1 MKQHLCFTIF
11 TFSIP
16 LILMSQGRFDKVE
29 ITITQLSDQTYMLE
43 GAGGNIGVSV
53 GENGIFVI
61 DDQFAPL
68 SDKILNAIKTLSD
81 KPLKFLV
88 NTHFHGDHSGGNE
101 NMTKAGA
108 TIIAHDNVKKRLE
121 VQQRDGSYKP
131 KEALPVITFNDQLNI
146 SINNES
152 VAVFHVANA
161 HTDGDSI
168 LYFTNSNVLH
178 TGDTYFNGRY
188 PYIDLNSGGSVN
200 GYIEAVRRGLMVI
213 DENTR
218 IIPGHGKV
226 SNQAEYKGF
235 LSMLEQIRDNVQM
248 AIDQGKTEQDVKTD
262 DNITKIYD
270 ELGYGD
276 GFINSERMRT
286 TFYKS
291 LTNSKS

>member
-16 LILMSQGRFDKVE
+16 FILMSQGRFDKIE

-43 GAGGNIGVSV
+43 GTGGNIGVSV

-81 KPLKFLV
+81 KPFKFLV
-88 NTHFHGDHSGGNE
+88 NTHFHGDHSGGND

-108 TIIAHDNVKKRLE
+108 TIIAHDNVKKQLE

-213 DENTR
+213 NENTR